1 MEIGGNCRLI
11 CPKAKQT
18 DAVNDGEVVHLDH

>member
-1 MEIGGNCRLI
+1 MEIGGNRRLV

-18 DAVNDGEVVHLDH
+18 DAVNGGAAVHLDH